1 ARRPPTPSTSRRG
14 RPERAALSGPAG
26 RSRRAVPR
34 AARTPARRGRA
45 AAARARRGSSPAALR
60 AGAGSESATAGSS
73 QSPLPHPA
81 RARTSARAGQSEI
94 RRAARLEEGD
104 PVEFEIVEGGILL
117 KPRKIIDATQAW
129 FWTPA
134 WQAGEAEAAAE
145 ISRRE

>member
-1 ARRPPTPSTSRRG
+1 MSRTTI
-14 RPERAALSGPAG
+14 
-26 RSRRAVPR
+26 RSK
-34 AARTPARRGRA
+34 
-45 AAARARRGSSPAALR
+45 
-60 AGAGSESATAGSS
+60 
-73 QSPLPHPA
+73 
-81 RARTSARAGQSEI
+81 GQITIPSEI

-145 ISRRE
+145 ISRREGRLFASGDEFLASFDDE